1 MLAWLWSP
9 GWLLSGCWRR
19 LGVLI
24 EDSRLRRS
32 GYSLFYSDTHISIVE
47 ERVSL
52 QRCATNIAQPQPRTP
67 RSQHIKHLIDVIPP
81 LAPTPPS
88 PSHHRPPSINTPP
101 RNASTRPP
109 HRPPRSHRRL
119 PLAQPLHH
127 HPHRLHCLLPQ
138 LPRRA
143 GCARAVQ
150 APVRCAP
157 DDDSSL
163 SRPPCDAAE
172 SGADV

>member
-1 MLAWLWSP
+1 M
-9 GWLLSGCWRR
+9 
-19 LGVLI
+19 LI
-24 EDSRLRRS
+24 EDSRLRRRD
-32 GYSLFYSDTHISIVE
+32 YSLFYLDTHISIVE

-127 HPHRLHCLLPQ
+127 HPHGLHRLLPQ

-143 GCARAVQ
+143 RRARAVQ
-150 APVRCAP
+150 APLRRAP
-157 DDDSSL
+157 DDNPASG
-163 SRPPCDAAE
+163 RAPRDAAE
-172 SGADV
+172 SGADVQHAGE